1 MIPALLLAA
10 AVAADTG
17 DTWFG
22 RDKLKHF
29 MLSAF
34 VHSVAFSAT
43 RLVAD
48 RRAAQLVAGGAVVIS
63 GTLKEVLDRRAG
75 RRFSAADI
83 AWDVAGG
90 VAAASL
96 MNGSR

>member
-10 AVAADTG
+10 TVAADTG
-17 DTWFG
+17 DTWLG

-34 VHSVAFSAT
+34 VHSVAFSAA
-43 RLVAD
+43 RAVAD
-48 RRAAQLVAGGAVVIS
+48 RRPAQVAAGGAVLAA
-63 GTLKEVLDRRAG
+63 GALKEVLDRRGG
-75 RRFSAADI
+75 RRFSVADI
-83 AWDVAGG
+83 AWGAAGG
-90 VAAASL
+90 AAAASL